1 MSAEPILYDP
11 DTPISHYEKAGKL
24 YKKVRTILEWGI
36 IMPIAAFPCGA
47 ACIIYDP
54 WLMAVF
60 ALFAIPFTLL
70 AIIGCKTRRAPLCFV
85 SVPLACAAAITAAVS
100 GSIFAA
106 VGLIVYLVAAFVEF
120 RAISA
125 VSGFLK
131 LKELPG
137 FPFFDPS
144 MDGLTFAALDRQN
157 ADEFIEGELNKDSP
171 QTAVRFRP
179 EDLNPSEDMEEIVT
193 GVSLVKEENGV
204 SVPSTDGGAAA
215 FTVNAEKTSDAETSE
230 RPYEKM
236 MKIKTDNKNKEIS
249 DIELFG

>member
-11 DTPISHYEKAGKL
+11 DAPLAHYEKAEKL
-24 YKKVRTILEWGI
+24 YKKVRTILELGI
-36 IMPIAAFPCGA
+36 IIPIAAFPCGA

-60 ALFAIPFTLL
+60 ALFSLPFTLL

-106 VGLIVYLVAAFVEF
+106 AGLIAYLAAAFIEF
-120 RAISA
+120 RSISA
-125 VSGFLK
+125 VSNFLK

-144 MDGLTFAALDRQN
+144 MDDLTFAALDHRN
-157 ADEFIEGELNKDSP
+157 ADEFVEGELNKESP
-171 QTAVRFRP
+171 QTAMRFRP
-179 EDLNPSEDMEEIVT
+179 EDLNPSENMEEIVT
-193 GVSLVKEENGV
+193 GVSLVKTENGV
-204 SVPSTDGGAAA
+204 PIPTDVNRADLTVAAP
-215 FTVNAEKTSDAETSE
+215 KTENEENTES
-230 RPYEKM
+230 PYEKM
-236 MKIKTDNKNKEIS
+236 LKIKTDNKNKEIS

>member
-1 MSAEPILYDP
+1 MSADPILYDP
-11 DTPISHYEKAGKL
+11 NAPLAHYEKAGKL
-24 YKKVRTILEWGI
+24 YKKVSAMLEWGI

-60 ALFAIPFTLL
+60 ALFAIPLLLL
-70 AIIGCKTRRAPLCFV
+70 AIIGCKTRRAALCLV

-100 GSIFAA
+100 GSMFAA
-106 VGLIVYLVAAFVEF
+106 AGLIAYLAVAFVEF

-144 MDGLTFAALDRQN
+144 MEGLTFAALDRQD

-171 QTAVRFRP
+171 KTAMRFRP

-193 GVSLVKEENGV
+193 GVSLVKEENGAFM
-204 SVPSTDGGAAA
+204 PSTTDGEAA
-215 FTVNAEKTSDAETSE
+215 FTVNTEKTLSMETSE

-236 MKIKTDNKNKEIS
+236 MKVRTDNKNKEIS

>member
-1 MSAEPILYDP
+1 MSAESILYDP
-11 DTPISHYEKAGKL
+11 NAPLAHYEKAGKL
-24 YKKVRTILEWGI
+24 YKKVRTILEWGV

-60 ALFAIPFTLL
+60 ALFSIPFSLL

-100 GSIFAA
+100 GSVFAA
-106 VGLIVYLVAAFVEF
+106 AGLIAYLAAAFAEF
-120 RAISA
+120 KSISA
-125 VSGFLK
+125 VSNFLK

-144 MDGLTFAALDRQN
+144 MEDLTFAALDRRD
-157 ADEFIEGELNKDSP
+157 ADEFVEGELNKEGP
-171 QTAVRFRP
+171 QMAKRFRP

-193 GVSLVKEENGV
+193 GVSLVKEGSGAPIPPKNSITV
-204 SVPSTDGGAAA
+204 TDEKSA
-215 FTVNAEKTSDAETSE
+215 NDESAES
-230 RPYEKM
+230 PYEKM
-236 MKIKTDNKNKEIS
+236 LKIRTDNKNNEIS